1 MKAIPLALVGCFF
14 LLLVVSPARTQQDR
28 NDDLKTH
35 TATGCLMKVS
45 TSNAYTLTDENGKTW
60 SLHSGGVKL
69 GPHVGHTITVTGTI
83 PTGQP
88 NANET
93 SPQNDLVVIK
103 VEKVRD
109 QCTQP

>member
-1 MKAIPLALVGCFF
+1 MTPAKA
-14 LLLVVSPARTQQDR
+14 QQDR

-35 TATGCLMKVS
+35 SATGCLIKAG

-60 SLHSGGVKL
+60 NLHSGTVKL
-69 GPHVGHTITVTGTI
+69 APHVGHTITVTGTI

-88 NANET
+88 SANNT
-93 SPQNDLVVIK
+93 SPQNDLVVNK